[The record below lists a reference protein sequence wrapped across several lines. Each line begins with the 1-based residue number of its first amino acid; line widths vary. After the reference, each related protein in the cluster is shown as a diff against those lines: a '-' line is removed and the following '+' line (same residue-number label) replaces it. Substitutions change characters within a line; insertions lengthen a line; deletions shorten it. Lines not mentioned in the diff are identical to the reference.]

1 MAVKLSPDLER
12 EFILH
17 DLRAAASALGDLLDS
32 ARDLHQVSPS
42 GLAALMRCLSRLAE
56 TAAPAA

>member
-1 MAVKLSPDLER
+1 MAVKLSPDMER

-17 DLRAAASALGDLLDS
+17 DLRGAASALGDLFDS
-32 ARDLHQVSPS
+32 ARDLHQVSPA

-56 TAAPAA
+56 SLAPPS